1 MRFVGTRVGSS
12 HGATMNTKQTKINHR
27 AASLIETLENRRLLA
42 TFIVTTTSDTGAG
55 SFRDALS
62 KANRTTVSDV
72 IQFKIG
78 TGAKT
83 ITPNSVLPYV
93 QYPVTIDATTQ
104 PGYAGRPL
112 IEVRG
117 DKAGTSANGLN
128 IGAGNSTVRGLII
141 NRFNK
146 VGILL
151 VRSGNNKI
159 VGNWIGLTN
168 TGASAA
174 GNKTKGIVV
183 QASGNTIGGTDV
195 RDRNVI
201 SGNTSLGIQL
211 YTSAAQSNIILGNY
225 IGTNVAGT
233 SAVPNTT
240 SGIGIQGGIK
250 NTIGGTT
257 VGSRNVISGNLQD
270 GVVVN
275 NPSSDNIVVGNYVG
289 LNAAG
294 SAAIGNG
301 WYGIETS
308 SARTIIDR
316 NVVSG
321 NKYSGVVLWLSS
333 SNASKVTNNFIGTD
347 KDGKYSV
354 ANQWNGVD
362 ISNGSSNNLVQNN
375 LISGNWRSGVLSY
388 QGSNNTIDKNVMGF
402 AVDRQSKLHNGLDG
416 IRKSFTTGIRITGN
430 LIGNNLGYG
439 VFRGSASTI
448 AVFSGNTIINDALFN
463 VPL

>member
-1 MRFVGTRVGSS
+1 
-12 HGATMNTKQTKINHR
+12 MNMLQKNIYGRARSGIRPHTQTC
-27 AASLIETLENRRLLA
+27 IETLEARQLLA
-42 TFIVTTTSDTGAG
+42 TFLVTTTSDTGTG
-55 SFRDALS
+55 SLRDAIN
-62 KANRTTVSDV
+62 KANRTSAADV

-78 TGAKT
+78 SGAKT
-83 ITPNSVLPYV
+83 ITPGSVLPYV

-104 PGYAGRPL
+104 PGFAGKPL
-112 IEVRG
+112 IELRG

-151 VRSGNNKI
+151 VRNGNNKI

-168 TGASAA
+168 TGSAAA
-174 GNKTKGIVV
+174 GNKTKGIVIQSPNNAV
-183 QASGNTIGGTDV
+183 GGTSTT
-195 RDRNVI
+195 DRNVI

-211 YTSAAQSNIILGNY
+211 YTSAAQFNKILGNY
-225 IGTNVAGT
+225 IGINVAGT
-233 SAVPNTT
+233 AAVPNTT

-257 VGSRNVISGNLQD
+257 AGARNVISGNLQD

-275 NPSSDNIVVGNYVG
+275 NPSNDNIITGNYVG

-294 SAAIGNG
+294 SSAVGNG

-308 SARTIIDR
+308 SARTLIDR
-316 NVVSG
+316 NIVSG
-321 NKYSGVVLWLSS
+321 NKYSGVVLWLAS

-347 KDGKYSV
+347 KDGKYAV

-362 ISNGSSNNLVQNN
+362 ISSGSSNNLVQNN

-388 QGSNNTIDKNVMGF
+388 QGSNNTIDKNILGF
-402 AVDRQSKLHNGLDG
+402 AADRKTKLHNGLDG
-416 IRKSFTTGIRITGN
+416 IRMSFTTGIRITGN
-430 LIGNNLGYG
+430 LIGNNLGNG
-439 VFRGSASTI
+439 VFRGSSSTI

-463 VPL
+463 VVL